1 MIPLLFQLLNQM
13 TEISNELTNAEKS
26 NQFIEGKEKEYL
38 EENDGGEKM
47 KGTFVQKTISMNENK
62 TLV

>member
-1 MIPLLFQLLNQM
+1 M
-13 TEISNELTNAEKS
+13 TEISNESTNAEKS
-26 NQFIEGKEKEYL
+26 NQFTEGNEKEYL

>member
-1 MIPLLFQLLNQM
+1 M
-13 TEISNELTNAEKS
+13 TEISNESTNAEKS
-26 NQFIEGKEKEYL
+26 NQYKAGKEKEYQ

-47 KGTFVQKTISMNENK
+47 KGTFVQKTITMNENK

>member
-13 TEISNELTNAEKS
+13 TDISNVSTNAEKS
-26 NQFIEGKEKEYL
+26 NQFIEGKEKEYQ

>member
-1 MIPLLFQLLNQM
+1 M
-13 TEISNELTNAEKS
+13 TEISNESTNAEKS
-26 NQFIEGKEKEYL
+26 NQYIEGKEKEYQ

-47 KGTFVQKTISMNENK
+47 KGTFVQKTITMNENK